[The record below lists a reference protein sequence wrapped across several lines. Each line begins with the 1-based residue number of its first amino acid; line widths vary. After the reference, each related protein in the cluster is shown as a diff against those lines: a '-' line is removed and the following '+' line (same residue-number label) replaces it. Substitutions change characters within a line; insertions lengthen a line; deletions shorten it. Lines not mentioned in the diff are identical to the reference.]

1 MQFQKKTSVSKS
13 GYLIKILIKITVLF
27 LLLLLCKG
35 FSQSEI
41 VILSPRV
48 GTTIDIHENRF
59 YRIFPKVRNFIS
71 AQIYQV
77 SDLKYSVR
85 IVVKKKGKRKTYDKK
100 MSLRQFTRFQ
110 NKVNLQPEFT
120 KEAREIM
127 YAGMDFLRAAEII
140 NGLPKPQYVKVVHN
154 NNKRLRGTLI
164 SFENNII
171 NIQTAR
177 AIEKINLDYVE
188 LISYRLSDNEFLG
201 LKPYIYALSGIMGL
215 NLATLYNS
223 QRSPRL
229 DESWYYRFYGITAG
243 LIFSGEL
250 YEALSTM
257 LTPTET
263 FILSQ
268 EKYEQNKR

>member
-1 MQFQKKTSVSKS
+1 MM
-13 GYLIKILIKITVLF
+13 KIFLF
-27 LLLLLCKG
+27 LLLLLNKG

-48 GTTIDIHENRF
+48 GTIIDIHENRF
-59 YRIFPKVRNFIS
+59 YRLFPKVRNFIS
-71 AQIYQV
+71 AQIYEV

-85 IVVKKKGKRKTYDKK
+85 IVVNKRGKRKTYEKK

-140 NGLPKPQYVKVVHN
+140 NGLPKPQYVKVVYN
-154 NNKRLRGTLI
+154 NNKRLGGTLI

-188 LISYRLSDNEFLG
+188 MISYRLSDNEFLG

-215 NLATLYNS
+215 NMATLYNS

>member
-1 MQFQKKTSVSKS
+1 MKIIIFLLIFVSKS
-13 GYLIKILIKITVLF
+13 I
-27 LLLLLCKG
+27 
-35 FSQSEI
+35 SQNEV

-48 GTTIDIHENRF
+48 GTIIDVHENIF
-59 YRIFPKVRNFIS
+59 YRVFPKVRNFIS
-71 AQIYQV
+71 AQIYFS
-77 SDLKYSVR
+77 SDVR
-85 IVVKKKGKRKTYDKK
+85 YKVRFVVNRKGKRKIFEKK
-100 MSLRQFTRFQ
+100 MSLRQFVRFQ
-110 NKVNLQPEFT
+110 NKVNAQPEFT
-120 KEAREIM
+120 EKAREIM

-140 NGLPKPQYVKVVHN
+140 KDLPKPQYVKVVHS

-164 SFENNII
+164 SFENNTIS
-171 NIQTAR
+171 IQTPR
-177 AIEKINLDYVE
+177 TVENINLDYVE

-201 LKPYIYALSGIMGL
+201 LKPYIYALSGTIGL
-215 NLATLYNS
+215 SMAKLYNN

-250 YEALSTM
+250 YEALSTV

-268 EKYEQNKR
+268 EEYEQNKRL